1 MGFSSKTSISGWS
14 IVANFERFG
23 SRGGYYDEFY
33 FSIGYVPIDEMKF
46 SFELDEAINTN
57 LKFSNKIDSFD
68 FKISTDYNF
77 FVDKPNY
84 STDLLLSNS
93 F

>member
-1 MGFSSKTSISGWS
+1 
-14 IVANFERFG
+14 
-23 SRGGYYDEFY
+23 
-33 FSIGYVPIDEMKF
+33 MKF
-46 SFELDEAINTN
+46 SFDLDEAINTS
-57 LKFSNKIDSFD
+57 LKFSKKVDSFD

-84 STDLLLSNS
+84 SADLLLSNS